1 MFTAM
6 FTPRPMQLI
15 GRPFFMRPY
24 LESEMRPAAELISYF
39 MRLTEPAPFYDF
51 CDLHGEINAPMSFII
66 FYSLLVAFVPR
77 VIGWLLGWFTR
88 AKVFR
93 IA

>member
-24 LESEMRPAAELISYF
+24 LPEPAAELNSYF
-39 MRLTEPAPFYDF
+39 MRLTEQAPFYDF

-66 FYSLLVAFVPR
+66 FYSLSFAFVPR
-77 VIGWLLGWFTR
+77 VIG
-88 AKVFR
+88 
-93 IA
+93 